1 MRRIAAAL
9 IGALC
14 FVRGAAAQPPPAQAP
29 PPPHGMPP
37 RAAPPRAAP
46 KDAGA
51 PDLAFLEYLGS
62 WQGDDDEW
70 IAIKEWDQDA
80 VPKGKPGDAA
90 GKPPGPP
97 AQAKEPAP
105 QQAGNDHEKS
115 R

>member
-14 FVRGAAAQPPPAQAP
+14 FVRGAAGQPPPTQAP
-29 PPPHGMPP
+29 PPRATPP
-37 RAAPPRAAP
+37 PGRAEDAA
-46 KDAGA
+46 A

-80 VPKGKPGDAA
+80 APKGKPPDAA
-90 GKPPGPP
+90 GKPPAAREAEG
-97 AQAKEPAP
+97 ARAA
-105 QQAGNDHEKS
+105 AGGERS
-115 R
+115 

>member
-9 IGALC
+9 VGALC
-14 FVRGAAAQPPPAQAP
+14 FVRGAAGQPPPAHAP
-29 PPPHGMPP
+29 PPRAMPP
-37 RAAPPRAAP
+37 RAAQPRAPA
-46 KDAGA
+46 DAAA

-70 IAIKEWDQDA
+70 IAIKEWDQDGA
-80 VPKGKPGDAA
+80 PKGKPPDAA
-90 GKPPGPP
+90 GKPPVPP
-97 AQAKEPAP
+97 VQPKEPTP

>member
-14 FVRGAAAQPPPAQAP
+14 FVRGAAGQPPPPQAP
-29 PPPHGMPP
+29 SPRAMPP
-37 RAAPPRAAP
+37 RGAPPRAAQN
-46 KDAGA
+46 DAAA

-80 VPKGKPGDAA
+80 PKGKPPDAS
-90 GKPPGPP
+90 GKPPPPP
-97 AQAKEPAP
+97 AKPNEPAP
-105 QQAGNDHEKS
+105 QPVGNDHDKS
-115 R
+115 Q